1 VTSGFNF
8 SAKRFCLTV
17 TNGFNFSA
25 KRFCLTVTR
34 SKENLTVG
42 LMLQCGTRPEVVT
55 SSLDLQYQG
64 NNNLDF

>member
-1 VTSGFNF
+1 MFY
-8 SAKRFCLTV
+8 L
-17 TNGFNFSA
+17 SA

-42 LMLQCGTRPEVVT
+42 LMLQCGTKPEVVT

-64 NNNLDF
+64 NINFYLPYQQVILTFT